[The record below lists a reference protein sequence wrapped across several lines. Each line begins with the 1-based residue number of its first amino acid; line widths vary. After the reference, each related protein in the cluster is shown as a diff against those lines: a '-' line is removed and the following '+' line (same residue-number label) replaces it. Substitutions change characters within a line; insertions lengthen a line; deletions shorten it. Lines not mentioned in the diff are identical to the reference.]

1 VLTALDRPLAHHAAT
16 WSPDLVR
23 ARLVEAFEIE
33 ARLPEPKGPSRGN
46 ASAWPTM
53 SREFEDL
60 VGWST
65 EAREEYWHH
74 MARAKGVHPY
84 EVTRRDEAMAW
95 LALLAAWP
103 GEQRCLHAWAAT
115 TANRRSLARVM
126 RIKGWR
132 KGTFYRRVKAGSARI
147 ADSLNG
153 KGVAVR

>member
-1 VLTALDRPLAHHAAT
+1 MTVLMLDRPALHHAAT

-95 LALLAAWP
+95 LEDTSTVSRRAAMPERLGSLHGDGPIVCQGTEDQAL
-103 GEQRCLHAWAAT
+103 
-115 TANRRSLARVM
+115 V
-126 RIKGWR
+126 
-132 KGTFYRRVKAGSARI
+132 
-147 ADSLNG
+147 
-153 KGVAVR
+153 